1 MNKENW
7 NEGTACAVMQ
17 VKACSKVC
25 TGQTKNPQLKGL
37 FFLMDIFLEN
47 LKTFCPHL
55 RGTPT
60 DESIFFERQPFLF
73 LK

>member
-37 FFLMDIFLEN
+37 FFSYGHFLREPQN
-47 LKTFCPHL
+47 LLSSFKRHPN
-55 RGTPT
+55 
-60 DESIFFERQPFLF
+60 
-73 LK
+73 